1 MAIKEA
7 YFGGGCFWC
16 TEAVFKNLKGVISV
30 EPGYCGGSVANP
42 SYEQVSSG
50 DTGHAETI
58 KIVFDAEILPY
69 ERLLDVFF
77 HTHDPTS
84 LNRQGND
91 IGTQYRSVVF
101 YVDEAQK
108 KTTEEYINK
117 LGAQGEFPKSIV
129 TEVVPY
135 ETFYPA
141 EDYHRD
147 YFAHHPD
154 EPYCQLVINPKLQ
167 HFWQRY
173 KQWAKES

>member
-1 MAIKEA
+1 MIKQEA

-16 TEAVFKNLKGVISV
+16 TEAIFKNLEGVILI

-42 SYEQVSSG
+42 TYEQVSRG

-58 KIVFDAEILPY
+58 RIVFDSDVLSFD
-69 ERLLDVFF
+69 RLLDVFF

-91 IGTQYRSVVF
+91 SGTQYRSVIF
-101 YVDEAQK
+101 YVDDEQK
-108 KTTEEYINK
+108 SAAKGYIRK
-117 LGAQGEFPKSIV
+117 LGENGEFSKPIV
-129 TEVVPY
+129 TDVTAFDV
-135 ETFYPA
+135 FYPA

-147 YFAHHPD
+147 YFANHSK
-154 EPYCQLVINPKLQ
+154 EPYCQLVINPKIE

-173 KQWAKES
+173 EDWAKKS